1 MGARR
6 MSRGACAHAWSA
18 GDLGSWL
25 RVQGVENVVDLDAG
39 ELVLVGERFLDGGNG
54 VLMRAQELLV
64 GLDGVDDEVAGV
76 EWPGVVVGAPG
87 GCGECDGRPAQVVLP
102 VAHGPGPSW

>member
-25 RVQGVENVVDLDAG
+25 QVRGVEVVEDLVDLNAG
-39 ELVLVGERFLDGGNG
+39 ELVLVGERP
-54 VLMRAQELLV
+54 
-64 GLDGVDDEVAGV
+64 LDGVGDEITGF
-76 EWPGVVVGAPG
+76 EWPGVAVGGQAAAVSVTAW
-87 GCGECDGRPAQVVLP
+87 RRALSIRLLTVLVLP
-102 VAHGPGPSW
+102 G

>member
-25 RVQGVENVVDLDAG
+25 RVQGVEDVVDLDAG
-39 ELVLVGERFLDGGNG
+39 ELVLVGERFLDG
-54 VLMRAQELLV
+54 V
-64 GLDGVDDEVAGV
+64 GDDGDYH
-76 EWPGVVVGAPG
+76 
-87 GCGECDGRPAQVVLP
+87 PAQIVH
-102 VAHGPGPSW
+102 HGLNPLGHR